1 MKEVLIMTEMERLQ
15 KENEYLKNR
24 LLEQDKKIK
33 EFLTTIRDLRMKLIE
48 YKTYNIL
55 GVDIPNDED
64 TKIWSK

>member
-1 MKEVLIMTEMERLQ
+1 MTEMERLQ